1 MSGPKRKI
9 DPDRTGVI
17 VTVRLLRDI
26 IELLDL
32 LVDNRSKFIRA
43 AISEKIERELNERK
57 EAQSKSGKT

>member
-9 DPDRTGVI
+9 DPHENGVV
-17 VTVRLLRDI
+17 VTVRLSSDI

-43 AISEKIERELNERK
+43 ATSEKIEREIDARER
-57 EAQSKSGKT
+57 ESQNSQT